1 MKFNIIIIATI
12 ICFSGC
18 IKEKLAITPPPTT
31 IENKVSLNNT
41 ILVDFEYAKK
51 TDKLVLLAKN
61 PHKLYIFDY
70 KTKQLDSLMLDALPN
85 CIAISLDGNFAVIGF
100 DYKILQ
106 VDILKKEI
114 IKSFNTSITIGDIV
128 YGINDD
134 CFYAEKDIFGNS
146 KRSIRSI
153 RFKFGTEIE
162 GSTDYFEIMRLKIH
176 PSGKSIYAIDIE
188 NAGFGGQQ
196 KFRKFDISTSKANL
210 TYTINSEANNII
222 DNFWISDDGNK
233 IINRQLSI
241 FSISSTINPDLNYIK
256 NINMGRN
263 ISVMSLDQNINN
275 QKIYFCSDNY
285 FSSFESDAAIEL
297 DEATG
302 EITKKYLFEPFNT
315 DVDGFKRKMDA
326 CGFFVSL
333 SSNNSKLIAVT
344 KPFASNIYNQWGI
357 EVIDIE

>member
-1 MKFNIIIIATI
+1 MRFIPIFLAAT
-12 ICFSGC
+12 ICFSAC
-18 IKEKLAITPPPTT
+18 IKEKLVTTPLLPT
-31 IENKVSLNNT
+31 IETKISLNNT
-41 ILVDFEYAKK
+41 NLVDFEYTKK
-51 TDKLVLLAKN
+51 TDKLVLLAQN

-70 KTKQLDSLMLDALPN
+70 KTKQLDSMILDALPN
-85 CIAISLDGNFAVIGF
+85 CMAISLDGNFAVIGF

-114 IKSFNTSITIGDIV
+114 VKSFNTSITIGDII
-128 YGINDD
+128 YGTNDD
-134 CFYAEKDIFGNS
+134 CFYSEKDIFGFS

-153 RFKFGTEIE
+153 RFKFGTEIQ
-162 GSTDYFEIMRLKIH
+162 GSTDYFEILRLKIH

-210 TYTINSEANNII
+210 TYTINSEFNNIK

-233 IINRQLSI
+233 VINRQLSI
-241 FSISSTINPDLNYIK
+241 FTISSTINPDINYIK
-256 NINMGRN
+256 NINMNRD
-263 ISVMSLDQNINN
+263 ISVMSLDLNINN

-285 FSSFESDAAIEL
+285 FSTFESNAAVEL
-297 DEATG
+297 NEATG

-315 DVDGFKRKMDA
+315 NINGFKRKMDA

-333 SSNNSKLIAVT
+333 SANNSKLIAVT
-344 KPFASNIYNQWGI
+344 KPFASDIYNQWGI
-357 EVIDIE
+357 EVFDIE